1 MGAWDNT
8 IWGNDSAADWFCELF
23 EKTKLREKV
32 RECLE
37 MDMNLYCEDI
47 RAAAYIL
54 IVLGRTYIWSGV
66 QDLDDDLSLAIK
78 RMEELQ
84 QHSYYNLPNDFGNH
98 LKYETAILK
107 HRLDKDYKLP
117 TTMEFKNWWLS
128 FLK

>member
-54 IVLGRTYIWSGV
+54 IFLGRPYIWPLG
-66 QDLDDDLSLAIK
+66 LEEDLSFAIK

-84 QHSYYNLPNDFGNH
+84 KYPYYSTLNDFGND